1 MNDLKKVEPKM
12 QKLLGEG
19 QVLIEEG
26 QTSELVSERSTAIQK
41 LWEDVNEQTRLRKEV
56 IH

>member
-1 MNDLKKVEPKM
+1 M

-26 QTSELVSERSTAIQK
+26 QTSELVSERSNAIQK